1 MTNNK
6 NIKDIG
12 TFFNGYAAEFSSIYL
27 EDERPRSLFN
37 KVMDRLFRKDIEM
50 RLVDSLNHM
59 RKDSIQSVLDIG
71 CGPGHLVV
79 KLLEIGKDVTALD
92 IAPNMLEIT
101 QLRVDSMNLK
111 SNFKTIL
118 ADYSEHK
125 FDEQFDAISVMG
137 FFDYV
142 EDPVS
147 VLKKLLLDAK
157 KEIYISIPG
166 DTGFLAWQ
174 RKVRY
179 KQRNCPLY
187 LYSRESLTQHL
198 KDAGCYEH
206 TEIVD
211 TERGFYVV
219 IRKQP

>member
-1 MTNNK
+1 MSDNK
-6 NIKDIG
+6 NISDIG

-37 KVMDRLFRKDIEM
+37 KVMDRLFRKDIET

-59 RKDSIQSVLDIG
+59 RKDSIKTVLDIG

-79 KLLEIGKDVTALD
+79 KLLELKKDVTAID

-101 QLRVDSMNLK
+101 QLRVDSMKLE

-118 ADYSEHK
+118 ADYSEHE
-125 FDEQFDAISVMG
+125 FDETFDAISVMG

-147 VLKKLLLDAK
+147 VLKKLLNDAS

-166 DTGFLAWQ
+166 DKGFLAWQ

-179 KQRNCPLY
+179 KRRNCPLY
-187 LYSRESLTQHL
+187 LYSKESIEQHL
-198 KDAGCYEH
+198 KDAGCLEM

-211 TERGFYVV
+211 TERGYYLI
-219 IRKQP
+219 IRK

>member
-1 MTNNK
+1 MKDNS

-37 KVMDRLFRKDIEM
+37 KLMDRLFRKDIET
-50 RLVDSLNHM
+50 RLLDSLNHM
-59 RKDSIQSVLDIG
+59 RKDSIKSVLDIG

-79 KLLEIGKDVTALD
+79 KLLEIKKDVTALD
-92 IAPNMLEIT
+92 IAPNMLDIT
-101 QLRVDSMNLK
+101 QMRVDSMKLE
-111 SNFKTIL
+111 SSFQTIL
-118 ADYSEHK
+118 ADYSEHEFSEK
-125 FDEQFDAISVMG
+125 FDAISVMG

-147 VLKKLLLDAK
+147 VLKKLLSDAN

-166 DTGFLAWQ
+166 DKGFLAWQ

-179 KQRNCPLY
+179 KRRNCPLY
-187 LYSRESLTQHL
+187 LYSRDSIEQHL
-198 KDAGCYEH
+198 KDAGCFEM

-211 TERGFYVV
+211 TERGFFLI
-219 IRKQP
+219 IRK

>member
-1 MTNNK
+1 MDNDK
-6 NIKDIG
+6 NIREIG

-37 KVMDRLFRKDIEM
+37 KVMDKLFRKDIET

-59 RKDSIQSVLDIG
+59 KKDSIKTVLDIG

-79 KLLEIGKDVTALD
+79 KLLEHQKDVTALD

-101 QLRVDSMNLK
+101 QMRVDSMNLK

-118 ADYSEHK
+118 ADYSEHQ
-125 FDEQFDAISVMG
+125 FDEKFDAISVMG

-142 EDPVS
+142 EDPVA
-147 VLKKLLLDAK
+147 VLKKLISDAN

-166 DTGFLAWQ
+166 DKGFLAWQ
-174 RKVRY
+174 RRVRY

-187 LYSRESLTQHL
+187 LYSRDSLVQHL
-198 KDAGCYEH
+198 QDAGCYEM
-206 TEIVD
+206 TEIID
-211 TERGFYVV
+211 TERGFYII
-219 IRKQP
+219 IRK